1 MARIPL
7 VEESEHPELAELIAR
22 IKAGRRG
29 SLVNVYKLLLH
40 SPALAAAWVG
50 LIDAIRTGTEIDART
65 REIAIIRCAHVNRS
79 IYELKQHIP
88 RLALAAGLTLEECDA
103 IRDWPAAS
111 SLSEQDQ
118 AVVAYADAVTR
129 NVAVEDAV
137 FTPLRTF
144 FSTRQIVELSIVIG
158 AYNMHARVIE
168 PLRIDPEAD
177 H

>member
-29 SLVNVYKLLLH
+29 ALVNVYRLLLH
-40 SPALAAAWVG
+40 SPELAEAWMR
-50 LIDAIRTGTEIDART
+50 LIDGIRTSTEIDPRT

-79 IYELKQHIP
+79 TYELKQHVP
-88 RLALAAGLTLEECDA
+88 RLALATGLTPEECDA

-111 SLSEQDQ
+111 GLVEQDH
-118 AVVAYADAVTR
+118 AVIAYADAVTR
-129 NVAVEDAV
+129 NVSVEDAV
-137 FTPLRTF
+137 FAPLRGF

-168 PLRIDPEAD
+168 PLQIDPEAG
-177 H
+177 